1 MRLPWPWDHCIIR
14 HLLRYYRH
22 SDPVIYI
29 SKLPAPSASMPCKS
43 RILQSPIKEQV
54 KLVLWETVGRSHHIF
69 NEWEI
74 QYIGQI
80 FDRQNKEDS
89 SYPITILLKASTPN
103 LRNLILQFTHN
114 TFLSIYLT
122 KNKGYTHP
130 KISLHIPFWRL
141 QLKSVQTTAE
151 VCTDYTC
158 SLHRLRRV
166 LNFSART
173 QGSVCA

>member
-1 MRLPWPWDHCIIR
+1 MTLI
-14 HLLRYYRH
+14 
-22 SDPVIYI
+22 
-29 SKLPAPSASMPCKS
+29 
-43 RILQSPIKEQV
+43 
-54 KLVLWETVGRSHHIF
+54 
-69 NEWEI
+69 
-74 QYIGQI
+74 
-80 FDRQNKEDS
+80 
-89 SYPITILLKASTPN
+89 KASTPN

-114 TFLSIYLT
+114 TFLSVYLT

-173 QGSVCA
+173 QGSVYVYLPKCLRVGTNLRRDCPKVSQNKPSAKIQERLSQKIFCDSLSLLKRIKS

>member
-1 MRLPWPWDHCIIR
+1 MPPLKELNECVPIINPGLAPWAMQKYRPYRAPLRLPYHFIILMRLPW
-14 HLLRYYRH
+14 
-22 SDPVIYI
+22 
-29 SKLPAPSASMPCKS
+29 
-43 RILQSPIKEQV
+43 
-54 KLVLWETVGRSHHIF
+54 HIF
-69 NEWEI
+69 NEWAI

-89 SYPITILLKASTPN
+89 SQAITTLLKASTPN

-114 TFLSIYLT
+114 TFFSVYLT

-130 KISLHIPFWRL
+130 KISLHIPFWKL

-173 QGSVCA
+173 QGSVYTYLPECLRVNTNIFY